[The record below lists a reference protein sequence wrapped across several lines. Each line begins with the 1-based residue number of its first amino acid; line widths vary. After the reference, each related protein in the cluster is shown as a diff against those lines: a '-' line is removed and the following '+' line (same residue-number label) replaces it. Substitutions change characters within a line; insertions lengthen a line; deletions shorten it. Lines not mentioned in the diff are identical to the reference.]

1 MHLLKRLSFLDQQV
15 LHMWLTV
22 KLSLADVDA
31 ATEMGLVGNARFTQ
45 KAKQAYFHLWTWS
58 ADRFDGEAGRLQDAY
73 YKRFGASRLKKRIER
88 CNRLIYRFL
97 NGRPSTNARLSATDL

>member
-1 MHLLKRLSFLDQQV
+1 MHVLRSLPFLDQQV

-22 KLSLADVDA
+22 KLSLADVEA
-31 ATEMGLVGNARFTQ
+31 AAEIGLVGNERFTQ
-45 KAKQAYFHLWTWS
+45 KAKHAYFHLWTWS

-73 YKRFGASRLKKRIER
+73 YKRFGAQRLKKRIER

-97 NGRPSTNARLSATDL
+97 NGRHSSNVRRSGTDL